1 MSSQQ
6 RSFKLGAVAIA
17 AAVLTQVLS
26 SAGAA
31 PITWGTATNVS
42 GSGGQVVTTGTLIQ
56 AWYATNGNN
65 VNATLS
71 VTGASGTSVLFRS
84 GTSIT
89 FPNAPNGGN
98 NAGTNGAVSGNYGS
112 LLNGRVF
119 AEYFAIDWTIAGLTA
134 GQQYLIQ
141 FWSNSPAVL
150 DTGTNTSLRGYTS
163 GTVSGPTGTLNGI
176 TGQFVTGNFTA
187 DSTTQVV
194 RMSGTPRVTVNAV
207 QIRAVPEPSTLALAS
222 LGVVGVGTWFGRRRM
237 RRAAEQAAAA
247 DAGITA

>member
-6 RSFKLGAVAIA
+6 RSFRLGAVAIA

-31 PITWGTATNVS
+31 PITWGAATNVS
-42 GSGGQVVTTGTLIQ
+42 GSGDQVVTTGTLVQ
-56 AWYATNGNN
+56 AWYATNDNS
-65 VNATLS
+65 VLKTLP

-84 GTSIT
+84 GTSPT
-89 FPNAPNGGN
+89 FPTAPTGGN
-98 NAGTNGAVSGNYGS
+98 NAGFNSFVSGSYAS
-112 LLNGRVF
+112 LLNGRVIAAF
-119 AEYFAIDWTIAGLTA
+119 ASYNWDIAGLTV

-141 FWSNSPAVL
+141 FWSNSPSIPN
-150 DTGTNTSLRGYTS
+150 TNNTSLRGLTS
-163 GTVSGPTGTLNGI
+163 GSVSGPTGTLNGI

-194 RMSGTPRVTVNAV
+194 RMSGTRIAVNAV

-222 LGVVGVGTWFGRRRM
+222 LGIVGVGTWFGRRRM
-237 RRAAEQAAAA
+237 RRVAEEAAAA